1 MILSVE
7 EEESEYLDESEDE
20 EDSQEIDLQEDTH
33 SVRSA
38 AFSDEVSWWVY
49 ERKREGGWLGE

>member
-1 MILSVE
+1 MKVKMK
-7 EEESEYLDESEDE
+7 

-49 ERKREGGWLGE
+49 ERKRGGRVVG